1 MIEGVGSS
9 RKWEILILAAILLL
23 AMVLRTGW
31 PSLTEFKFSEARLE
45 ALALELTRGGRIP
58 LVGVP
63 SSAGFDH
70 SPISVYLY
78 LPAFLLTT
86 NPIPATIYGGLVGV
100 AAVALCWWLARH
112 WPGGGRWAAMIAAL
126 IFAVSPWAVAFSRKI
141 WQVTFVPLLTLA
153 FIGLLASALIEG
165 SSSTPS
171 KRRQWRLAW
180 SIVAYAILVQVHP
193 SAISLAPALA
203 LWLIVFW
210 RRVRVGP
217 LVVGGTLGILTAVPF
232 LIHQAQS
239 GWPALAAL
247 TSLQGAAWDL
257 SSVWLTWE
265 AISGRSIHAL
275 AGDAYPLL
283 EIVPQVDR
291 GFNLIGWMAVA
302 ASLGLSWRAVTRWQ
316 AAEPTEQQA
325 AQMDFVLLSWL
336 VVPMAFNL
344 RHSLDLH
351 LHFFSLV
358 APAAY
363 LIIGRAAEYVLGAAR
378 ARIPKWS
385 RPLAIAGTAVLG
397 VLALT
402 QVVALVLMGRFVATH
417 DTPGGFGL
425 PLAHYLD
432 VADETI
438 EMAHKTNAAEV
449 LVVGQGDSVVVDETA
464 AIFDVV
470 LRDRA
475 TYRFVDGESAAV
487 FPANRSVVLLSPD
500 SGEAAEWYGTWPA
513 QDLQH
518 GYRLVALDASWPQ
531 DHPRTADPLTPIA
544 GARTFQNGV
553 EFQNYAWE
561 SDQEGRGRLWLQW
574 QVLWLSS
581 ENTHF
586 YAQALDQAEQPWG
599 QQDSAGYPT
608 ESRRKGDRILTKFDI
623 TKKEE
628 TAGEPYWGR
637 TGLYLFPK
645 VVPIPVI
652 DEAGNP
658 VGDAVV
664 VGPLSGE
671 QQ

>member
-1 MIEGVGSS
+1 
-9 RKWEILILAAILLL
+9 
-23 AMVLRTGW
+23 
-31 PSLTEFKFSEARLE
+31 
-45 ALALELTRGGRIP
+45 
-58 LVGVP
+58 
-63 SSAGFDH
+63 
-70 SPISVYLY
+70 
-78 LPAFLLTT
+78 
-86 NPIPATIYGGLVGV
+86 
-100 AAVALCWWLARH
+100 
-112 WPGGGRWAAMIAAL
+112 
-126 IFAVSPWAVAFSRKI
+126 
-141 WQVTFVPLLTLA
+141 
-153 FIGLLASALIEG
+153 
-165 SSSTPS
+165 
-171 KRRQWRLAW
+171 
-180 SIVAYAILVQVHP
+180 
-193 SAISLAPALA
+193 LAPALA

-217 LVVGGTLGILTAVPF
+217 LVVGGALGILTAVPF

-316 AAEPTEQQA
+316 AAESTEQQA

-385 RPLAIAGTAVLG
+385 RPLAIAGAAVLG

-531 DHPRTADPLTPIA
+531 DHPRTAGPLTPIA

-637 TGLYLFPK
+637 TGLYLFPQ